1 MRAYQCLCGAALAVW
16 LSTGAQAA
24 TISAMALN
32 ESVTS
37 FTIGFSD
44 TNTNGLL
51 DFEEIESF
59 SGVSGNNFGENPVVF
74 MQILGIPTI
83 AQIAAPFIP
92 VGGAFDEDSWA
103 NLDVWLF
110 GGDGN
115 PSSTAATRNWS
126 YQISG
131 LDDPVSVVPLPGG
144 LPLLLAG
151 LAALVVLR
159 GRRAR
164 A

>member
-24 TISAMALN
+24 TISAMSLD

-44 TNTNGLL
+44 TNANGLL
-51 DFEEIESF
+51 DFEEIETF
-59 SGVSGNNFGENPVVF
+59 SGVSGNNFGNVPVF
-74 MQILGIPTI
+74 TQILGIPSI
-83 AQIAAPFIP
+83 AQIAAPFFP
-92 VGGAFDEDSWA
+92 TGSGFDPISWA
-103 NLDVWLF
+103 SLDVWLF
-110 GGDGN
+110 GGAGN
-115 PSSTAATRNWS
+115 PSATAATQKWS

-151 LAALVVLR
+151 LAALVTLR
-159 GRRAR
+159 GRRTR